1 MNINLQLGAACICIK
16 SCVMELPTPHM
27 KKYTVKVKQLELDT
41 KSNTYMANIKCLNG
55 CSTLP
60 A

>member
-16 SCVMELPTPHM
+16 SCVVELPTPHM

-41 KSNTYMANIKCLNG
+41 
-55 CSTLP
+55 
-60 A
+60 